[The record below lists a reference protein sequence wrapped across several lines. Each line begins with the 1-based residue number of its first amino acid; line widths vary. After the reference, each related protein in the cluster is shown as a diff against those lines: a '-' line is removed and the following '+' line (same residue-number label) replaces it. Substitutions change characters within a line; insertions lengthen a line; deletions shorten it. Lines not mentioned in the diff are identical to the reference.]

1 MRLIDILKDLFCPHH
16 YTLLE
21 YAKESR
27 LDEGLLKRYRVHDI
41 YAVLKCSR
49 CGLVKLK
56 YIKTVYCSDLPELS
70 DVCAKYDC
78 WEVL

>member
-1 MRLIDILKDLFCPHH
+1 MIDIVKDLFCPHH
-16 YTLLE
+16 FTLLE

-27 LDEGLLKRYRVHDI
+27 LDEGLLKRYRIHDI

-49 CGLVKLK
+49 CGLVRLK
-56 YIKTVYCSDLPELS
+56 YIKTVYSSDLSELS
-70 DVCAKYDC
+70 DICEKYDC

>member
-1 MRLIDILKDLFCPHH
+1 MRMIDIVKDLFCPHH
-16 YTLLE
+16 FTLLE

-27 LDEGLLKRYRVHDI
+27 LDEGLLKRYRIHDI

-49 CGLVKLK
+49 CGLVRLK
-56 YIKTVYCSDLPELS
+56 YIKTVYSSDLPELS
-70 DVCAKYDC
+70 DICEKYDC

>member
-1 MRLIDILKDLFCPHH
+1 MRMIDIIKDLLCPHH

-27 LDEGLLKRYRVHDI
+27 LDEGLLKRYRIHDI

-49 CGLVKLK
+49 CGLVRLK
-56 YIKTVYCSDLPELS
+56 YIKTVYSSDLPELS
-70 DVCAKYDC
+70 DICEKYDC

>member
-1 MRLIDILKDLFCPHH
+1 MRMIDIIKDLLCPHH

-27 LDEGLLKRYRVHDI
+27 MEEGLLKSYRIYDI

-49 CGLVKLK
+49 CGLVELK
-56 YIKTVYCSDLPELS
+56 YIKTVYTSDLPDLAK
-70 DVCAKYDC
+70 VCEKYDC